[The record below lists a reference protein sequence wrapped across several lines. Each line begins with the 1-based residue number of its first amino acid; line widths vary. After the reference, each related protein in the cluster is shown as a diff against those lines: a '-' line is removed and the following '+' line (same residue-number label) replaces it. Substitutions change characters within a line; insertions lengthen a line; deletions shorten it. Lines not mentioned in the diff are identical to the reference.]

1 MITIVKFGEPTE
13 PSEMKAYAIAY
24 HDTMGRE
31 PDVPEPVTLD
41 LHLLEQDWVDENRS
55 GHTIY
60 AAGDPSDELPSAVSG
75 VDLTGM
81 AAAAADKTVL
91 TEREAEAHM
100 LIHKFDA
107 PRQSAARIMD
117 VEPATVDTLR
127 QRAEKKVEKAERTI
141 ELI

>member
-1 MITIVKFGEPTE
+1 MVKFGEPIE
-13 PSEMKAYAIAY
+13 PSKMKAYAIAY
-24 HDTMGRE
+24 TDTMNRD
-31 PDVPEPVTLD
+31 PDVPKPVEFD
-41 LHLLEQDWVDENRS
+41 LHLLEQEWVDDHRS

-60 AAGDPSDELPSAVSG
+60 AAGDPSDELPSAVSE

-81 AAAAADKTVL
+81 AAAAAEQSVL

-127 QRAEKKVEKAERTI
+127 QRAEDKVEKAERTT
-141 ELI
+141 ELF